1 MKKLALV
8 LCLVLAFGSVAH
20 AVTPT
25 FSSTI
30 TLSGSETWTD
40 GKISADGKPGTPA
53 VSMSVAAS
61 GSGYNVKAAIGNT
74 NAPALG
80 KYSAALSDGKFIVNI
95 WGNAET
101 LNDKGTP
108 FGKIKAAKES
118 AAGNWR
124 LRATYGDTVVDL
136 DNNTR
141 GLVKAFTQ
149 RKLSNTLTVGG
160 AIQKNLSDVK
170 DGNYIVDAW
179 AQTKVG
185 TIDLS
190 GEAALFK
197 NAGSTKMVDRSELVV
212 KGVTDIGM
220 GINATGQFDLKID
233 PTKTNPY
240 YNNTNITLKKSDLNL
255 SVNGILT
262 NTYDDTYKT
271 KVSATYDTG
280 LNYLYA
286 HHAWNLGNK
295 YEHAV
300 NAIARTRGSNDQGW
314 ADVFKHAKNEYLKN
328 KTYAAAVTGL
338 YTTATGGADANPSI
352 NLTVDGTL
360 CAVPSKVWLLGQF
373 ATTMDKDLAANKM
386 DIMAKA
392 TYKDNLA
399 PKIAMDNR
407 ANLDINN
414 ISTATQSVSGDVS
427 SMVQYLFN
435 SNMYIYGKLTESVS
449 KTPTKTTFTNTAIVG
464 YYVKF

>member
-40 GKISADGKPGTPA
+40 GKLTANGKPGAPK
-53 VSMSVAAS
+53 VQMSVAAS

-95 WGNAET
+95 WGNGES

-108 FGKIKAAKES
+108 FGKIKAAKA
-118 AAGNWR
+118 AAGANWR
-124 LRATYGDTVVDL
+124 LRATYANDTVVDL
-136 DNNTR
+136 DNNNP

-160 AIQKNLSDVK
+160 AIQKDLRDLK
-170 DGNYIVDAW
+170 DNNYIVDAW

-197 NAGSTKMVDRSELVV
+197 NWASTNMVDRSEFVV
-212 KGVTDIGM
+212 KGITDIGM

-240 YNNTNITLKKSDLNL
+240 YNNTNITLKKSDLSL
-255 SVNGILT
+255 NGILT
-262 NTYDDTYKT
+262 NTYDATYKT

-295 YEHAV
+295 SEHAV
-300 NAIARTRGSNDQGW
+300 NAIARTRGSNDQKW

-338 YTTATGGADANPSI
+338 FTTATGGADANPEI
-352 NLTVDGTL
+352 KLTVDGTL

-407 ANLDINN
+407 ANLNVNN
-414 ISTATQSVSGDVS
+414 ISTATQSMSGDVS

-435 SNMYIYGKLTESVS
+435 SNMYIYGKLQESVVNS
-449 KTPTKTTFTNTAIVG
+449 AGTTTFTNTAIVG
-464 YYVKF
+464 YWVKF